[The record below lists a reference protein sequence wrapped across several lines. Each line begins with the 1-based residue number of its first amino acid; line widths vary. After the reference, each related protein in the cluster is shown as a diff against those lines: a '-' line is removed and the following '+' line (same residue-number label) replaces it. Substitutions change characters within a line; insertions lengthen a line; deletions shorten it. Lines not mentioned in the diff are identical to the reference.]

1 MLTSIS
7 PTTTSNND
15 RHLNI
20 PDVSPPYQTTIKH
33 TRTRSTLKR
42 METGGIEDKEDD
54 RKDEPFHER
63 NSDMKPI
70 KRVSSTG
77 SMMAEDQIGRRQI
90 LWDTNYSRGTS
101 NYSNIGKALIKAE
114 EDECARH
121 PVSIEG
127 LNPPNVECS
136 LLIKKIRSVDAIG
149 SCVDSN
155 LIFTLRWKSPHL
167 IGKRVNKKS
176 LWKPTLSIIN
186 YDKLDI
192 VYEDPWFYPET
203 GDVRLLI
210 KVSGTFS
217 NEQNLRFF
225 PFDYDYIN
233 LDFCIELGT
242 GDESARLSWDPS
254 YAKTETKTGPSCLHR
269 MIPRYVHKEL
279 KEWRIHEE
287 LTSARRH
294 QPLNNIVGTMTG
306 IQVRIHVTRKITYY
320 IAKIYSLLWLM
331 TFSSFYVLAM
341 TTDTGVVD
349 QETFNNR
356 LNFSAA
362 LLLTSVSFIYV
373 CGDSIPKLSYLTMID
388 FMMIHSFFTQ
398 FALMLETYLVFLMT
412 SKCSNPALN
421 CSDTIRSV
429 DLYAT
434 IFIPLQYVLI
444 QVLLIAYA
452 LCKRSRKF
460 KKAKKNMTGVEPCL
474 LARTRKEEER
484 LAKKQLRWWQSFKLQ
499 ELNKHRSK

>member
-225 PFDYDYIN
+225 
-233 LDFCIELGT
+233 
-242 GDESARLSWDPS
+242 
-254 YAKTETKTGPSCLHR
+254 
-269 MIPRYVHKEL
+269 
-279 KEWRIHEE
+279 
-287 LTSARRH
+287 
-294 QPLNNIVGTMTG
+294 
-306 IQVRIHVTRKITYY
+306 
-320 IAKIYSLLWLM
+320 SL
-331 TFSSFYVLAM
+331 
-341 TTDTGVVD
+341 
-349 QETFNNR
+349 
-356 LNFSAA
+356 
-362 LLLTSVSFIYV
+362 
-373 CGDSIPKLSYLTMID
+373 
-388 FMMIHSFFTQ
+388 
-398 FALMLETYLVFLMT
+398 
-412 SKCSNPALN
+412 
-421 CSDTIRSV
+421 
-429 DLYAT
+429 
-434 IFIPLQYVLI
+434 
-444 QVLLIAYA
+444 
-452 LCKRSRKF
+452 
-460 KKAKKNMTGVEPCL
+460 
-474 LARTRKEEER
+474 
-484 LAKKQLRWWQSFKLQ
+484 
-499 ELNKHRSK
+499 